1 MSRKPNKATASNRT
15 TGRRNRHAPVYDDF
29 LVDSDDDSRPP
40 PAMAT
45 RHSSRV
51 IEIDCD
57 DLFAGGPEVRIDRD
71 LGAAP
76 ACTADDNAAL
86 EINVRIG
93 GTTEIYELRRVS
105 EIHEFF
111 QLALDCFSQ
120 IIPINSCLSLVP
132 ETHRAGRSDC
142 RKEVRAGRPCCVH
155 APQ

>member
-1 MSRKPNKATASNRT
+1 MSRKLNKATAAKRT
-15 TGRRNRHAPVYDDF
+15 TGRRRNRQYDEF
-29 LVDSDDDSRPP
+29 LVDSDDDSIRMMTPP
-40 PAMAT
+40 VA
-45 RHSSRV
+45 RRQHSRV

-57 DLFAGGPEVRIDRD
+57 DVFAGGPEVRIERD

-93 GTTEIYELRRVS
+93 GTTEVYELRRVS
-105 EIHEFF
+105 EIHELF
-111 QLALDCFSQ
+111 QLALDFFSQ

-132 ETHRAGRSDC
+132 ETHRAGRPDC

-155 APQ
+155 VSQ